1 MRTQLQ
7 TATILFAT
15 LATASC
21 ATAPRKR
28 GRALPFKTIS
38 QAEMDAAGMGCK
50 ESDYMLGHAL
60 SADGISLFTA
70 SNVNG
75 LTWNLVSGKPTRR
88 FKKYRFG
95 LGALKWHPDGK
106 HLLIPHLGKIVV
118 ADMTTGVTI
127 RELETDTDHLPD
139 AAKFTRLNLPLPEE
153 DSQEI
158 RDGENLGSGFS
169 EWESGDGTIVD
180 ETCVSTAR
188 PSGDGQHV
196 IGIRCDATGGFFVW
210 DFESG
215 KLLSHTPG
223 IRMKAVA
230 TVPGSE
236 RIAFATKSE
245 GILILD
251 DYKSRIP
258 AQLPVAG
265 ETTAV
270 AMCTEKPDIVAF
282 STKKE
287 IIVMNSTKGTT
298 LATFPARKTAA
309 LEFMR
314 GCLNLVVISGN
325 YPATHDDS
333 KALFSIYDLR
343 TRVKTRELEVEKTV
357 GISLMPTQEEIIVT
371 YRDGIIRELDLTDW
385 SVKRELRHPLA
396 KDKPTE
402 CRIDD

>member
-1 MRTQLQ
+1 MHLPKFLAL
-7 TATILFAT
+7 TAA
-15 LATASC
+15 LAAVSC
-21 ATAPRKR
+21 ASPSKKR
-28 GRALPFKTIS
+28 GRDLPFKTIS
-38 QAEMDAAGMGCK
+38 QAQMNAAGKGCK

-60 SADGISLFTA
+60 SADGINLFTA

-75 LTWNLVSGKPTRR
+75 LTWNLISGKPTRR

-95 LGALKWHPDGK
+95 LGALKWHPDGRY
-106 HLLIPHLGKIVV
+106 LLIPHLGTIVI
-118 ADMTTGVTI
+118 ADMTTGVTV
-127 RELETDTDHLPD
+127 RELETDTDLLPD

-158 RDGENLGSGFS
+158 RDGESLGNGFS
-169 EWESGDGTIVD
+169 DWETGEAGSVD

-188 PSGDGQHV
+188 PSGDGKHV

-210 DFESG
+210 DFATG

-223 IRMKAVA
+223 VRMKAVA
-230 TVPGSE
+230 TASGSE
-236 RIAFATKSE
+236 KIAFATKSE

-251 DYKSRIP
+251 DYKSKIP
-258 AQLPVAG
+258 NQLPVAG
-265 ETTAV
+265 ETTTV
-270 AMCTEKPDIVAF
+270 ALCAENPELVAF
-282 STKKE
+282 STRQE
-287 IIVMNSTKGTT
+287 IIVRNSVNGTT
-298 LATFPARKTAA
+298 IATLPSRKTAA

-314 GCLNLVVISGN
+314 GCHNLIAISGN
-325 YPATHDDS
+325 YPATADYS

-343 TRVKTRELEVEKTV
+343 TKVKTRELNVDKATGV
-357 GISLMPTQEEIIVT
+357 SLMPTQEEILIT
-371 YRDGIIRELDLTDW
+371 YRDGIIRELQLSDW